1 MKVLL
6 ASTFLV
12 AVTRGEDATSVGIK
26 AIGGPL
32 SPLTPPNPTPEPWI
46 WHGERDIA
54 TVVNQAGVW
63 DSNYAV
69 DNMFDD
75 SATTLWHSSRAMQ
88 SKPKVIAFEFKVKE
102 VLLVEKFN

>member
-6 ASTFLV
+6 VSTIL
-12 AVTRGEDATSVGIK
+12 AAMIRGEDGTSVK

-32 SPLTPPNPTPEPWI
+32 EPLTPPNPTPEPWI

-88 SKPKVIAFEFKVKE
+88 SKPKVIGFEFKVKN
-102 VLLVEKFN
+102 VLFKRLK

>member
-6 ASTFLV
+6 ASTIL
-12 AVTRGEDATSVGIK
+12 ATVTRSEDASIK
-26 AIGGPL
+26 VIGGPL
-32 SPLTPPNPTPEPWI
+32 EPLTPPNPTPEPWI

-88 SKPKVIAFEFKVKE
+88 SKPKVIGFEFKVKTFSLRD
-102 VLLVEKFN
+102 VKKFN